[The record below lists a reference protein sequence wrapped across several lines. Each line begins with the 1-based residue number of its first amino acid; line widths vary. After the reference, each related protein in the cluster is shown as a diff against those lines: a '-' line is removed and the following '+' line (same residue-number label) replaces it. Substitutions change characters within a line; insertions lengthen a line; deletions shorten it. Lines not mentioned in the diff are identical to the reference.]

1 MLFLEATCSNC
12 WHKQYA
18 THDPTYTL
26 QFTTISSSNIRKKHS
41 PLQLVKS
48 SNSQTNAVD
57 HILCNQ
63 CVRFLSK
70 DIKSKDFAD
79 SYPSFLWNLL
89 AGNYN
94 AVYSGQDLW
103 RMIPSTMRPWWIHSL
118 TESGQDWCHAYHRQ
132 ISLTSPRPLFDDRTS
147 GMTNFLKDVGSGHP
161 GSFVKAL
168 KNEKE
173 FLPNVMCPFG
183 CSEYCF
189 KGNHVAWDLVIQRL
203 LLKVLLPHIDKT
215 RYLHVQHMWDQY
227 DREDDDF
234 DSIFLNP
241 GWEIRP
247 AIVIS
252 ESGCPW
258 VVTCRNHGGGSKF
271 QVLYLPCYPDHHL
284 SAKCTDQLCPIVV

>member
-1 MLFLEATCSNC
+1 MCSNC
-12 WHKQYA
+12 WRKQYA

-26 QFTTISSSNIRKKHS
+26 QFTTISLSIIGKKRS

-63 CVRFLSK
+63 CFCFLSK

-89 AGNYN
+89 AANYN

-103 RMIPSTMRPWWIHSL
+103 HMIPSTMRPWWIHSL
-118 TESGQDWCHAYHRQ
+118 TETEQDWCHAYHRQ
-132 ISLTSPRPLFDDRTS
+132 ISLTSPRPLFDDRTF

-189 KGNHVAWDLVIQRL
+189 KGNHVAWDLVI
-203 LLKVLLPHIDKT
+203 
-215 RYLHVQHMWDQY
+215 
-227 DREDDDF
+227 
-234 DSIFLNP
+234 
-241 GWEIRP
+241 
-247 AIVIS
+247 
-252 ESGCPW
+252 
-258 VVTCRNHGGGSKF
+258 
-271 QVLYLPCYPDHHL
+271 
-284 SAKCTDQLCPIVV
+284 